1 MAASVDH
8 GGLAG
13 AAKNLNNGK
22 EIAMTDNA
30 AGAGALAAASQLLKQ
45 YGEDAEVIATL
56 RAAEVA
62 ALGDA
67 DALAHW
73 DEVISIL
80 GAGGPTGIPS

>member
-1 MAASVDH
+1 MA
-8 GGLAG
+8 
-13 AAKNLNNGK
+13 NNNQ
-22 EIAMTDNA
+22 EESSP
-30 AGAGALAAASQLLKQ
+30 LAAAAQLLKQ

-73 DEVISIL
+73 DAVIALL
-80 GAGGPTGIPS
+80 GTDGAPEGPVS

>member
-1 MAASVDH
+1 MSDSQAHAS
-8 GGLAG
+8 
-13 AAKNLNNGK
+13 
-22 EIAMTDNA
+22 AM
-30 AGAGALAAASQLLKQ
+30 AAASQLIRQ

-73 DEVISIL
+73 DAVIALLGSE
-80 GAGGPTGIPS
+80 GAGGNRQLS